1 MHSFVIAKKVFM
13 SLVYACPLSHQV
25 ISLSGADKLSYL
37 HGQITQDLNKLN
49 NSNFLWAGHCSA
61 KGKLWGIFKLFSY
74 QQNYY
79 LTGSSAE
86 VERSLAELKKYA
98 VFAKVEINKASERLI
113 GLLGDDLT
121 DLLTQL
127 DIHFS
132 DDATACDFAYG
143 KALKLAPNRVLLMV
157 DSQFCL
163 PDDVSTLDNDALW
176 QQASILAG
184 EPQLSVDAIDEYV
197 PQMVN
202 LQAIN
207 GISFKKGCYTG
218 QETVARMKYLGKNK
232 RAMYI
237 VSGQSEGRLDEP
249 DIETQLGENW
259 RRAGKL
265 IAQSYNEQTQTL
277 TGLVVLPNDTD
288 IDQTL
293 RAKHTP
299 SVELNILPLP
309 YSLEDE

>member
-49 NSNFLWAGHCSA
+49 NDNFLWAGHCSA
-61 KGKLWGIFKLFSY
+61 KGKLWGVFKLFSY
-74 QQNYY
+74 QQSYF
-79 LTGSSAE
+79 LAGSSAE

-113 GLLGDDLT
+113 GLLGDNLT
-121 DLLTQL
+121 DILVQL

-132 DDATACDFAYG
+132 DDATACDFAHG
-143 KALKLAPNRVLLMV
+143 KALKLAPNRVLLIV

-249 DIETQLGENW
+249 DIETQLSENW

>member
-1 MHSFVIAKKVFM
+1 
-13 SLVYACPLSHQV
+13 
-25 ISLSGADKLSYL
+25 
-37 HGQITQDLNKLN
+37 
-49 NSNFLWAGHCSA
+49 
-61 KGKLWGIFKLFSY
+61 
-74 QQNYY
+74 
-79 LTGSSAE
+79 
-86 VERSLAELKKYA
+86 
-98 VFAKVEINKASERLI
+98 
-113 GLLGDDLT
+113 
-121 DLLTQL
+121 
-127 DIHFS
+127 
-132 DDATACDFAYG
+132 
-143 KALKLAPNRVLLMV
+143 MV

-237 VSGQSEGRLDEP
+237 VTGQSEGLLEAP

>member
-1 MHSFVIAKKVFM
+1 
-13 SLVYACPLSHQV
+13 
-25 ISLSGADKLSYL
+25 
-37 HGQITQDLNKLN
+37 
-49 NSNFLWAGHCSA
+49 LWAGHCSA
-61 KGKLWGIFKLFSY
+61 KGKLWGVFKLFSY
-74 QQNYY
+74 QQSYF
-79 LTGSSAE
+79 LAGSSAE

-113 GLLGDDLT
+113 GLLGDNLT
-121 DLLTQL
+121 DILVQL

-132 DDATACDFAYG
+132 DDATACDFAHG

-249 DIETQLGENW
+249 DIETQLSENW

>member
-1 MHSFVIAKKVFM
+1 MTSFVIAKKVFM
-13 SLVYACPLSHQV
+13 SQVYACPLSHQV

-61 KGKLWGIFKLFSY
+61 KGKLWGVFKLFSY
-74 QQNYY
+74 QQSYF

-132 DDATACDFAYG
+132 DDATACDFAHG
-143 KALKLAPNRVLLMV
+143 KALKLASNRVLLMV

-237 VSGQSEGRLDEP
+237 VSGQSEGLLDEP

>member
-1 MHSFVIAKKVFM
+1 M
-13 SLVYACPLSHQV
+13 SQVYACPLSHQV

-49 NSNFLWAGHCSA
+49 NDNFLWAGHCSA
-61 KGKLWGIFKLFSY
+61 KGKLWGVFKLFSY
-74 QQNYY
+74 QQSYF
-79 LTGSSAE
+79 LAGSSAE

-113 GLLGDDLT
+113 GLLGDNLT
-121 DLLTQL
+121 DILVQL

-132 DDATACDFAYG
+132 DDATACDFAHG
-143 KALKLAPNRVLLMV
+143 KALKLASNRVLLMV

-163 PDDVSTLDNDALW
+163 PDDVSTLDNDAPW

-237 VSGQSEGRLDEP
+237 VSGQSEGLLEAP